1 VLTTGLVL
9 GAVVVGAGMQ
19 RITGMGFAL
28 VAAPFLVLLLGPV
41 EGVVLVNVCGAVTA
55 GAIIFRVVHDIDWR
69 RYLLL
74 AASALLG
81 IIPAAILIRFI
92 PPAVLEISIGVILA
106 AGLTVLLVLKSATL
120 PAQRRYLFT
129 AGGLSGFMNTAAGV
143 GGPAVS
149 MYSIA
154 TRWQHK
160 SFAATMQPY
169 FFTIG
174 AFSLISKAIT
184 APATFP
190 VMPLGM
196 WVAVAVAC
204 LAGLVVGDVAAKFVP
219 ARAAQVLLVILA
231 YLGAAATIVRGV
243 LDAAGWA

>member
-1 VLTTGLVL
+1 MLTTGLVL
-9 GAVVVGAGMQ
+9 GAVVMGAGMQ

-41 EGVVLVNVCGAVTA
+41 EGVVLVNMCGAVTA
-55 GAIIFRVVHDIDWR
+55 GAIIFRVVRDIDWK
-69 RYLLL
+69 RYVLLT
-74 AASALLG
+74 ASALLG
-81 IIPAAILIRFI
+81 IIPAAFLIRLV
-92 PPAVLEISIGVILA
+92 PPAVLEIGIGVILA
-106 AGLTVLLVLKSATL
+106 VGLTVLLALKSVTL
-120 PAQRRYLFT
+120 PARRRYLFT
-129 AGGLSGFMNTAAGV
+129 AGGCVHEPAQAAGV

-174 AFSLISKAIT
+174 TFSLISKALT

-190 VMPLGM
+190 ALPWGM
-196 WVAVAVAC
+196 WVAVGVAC
-204 LAGLVVGDVAAKFVP
+204 LGGLVLGDIASKYVP
-219 ARAAQVLLVILA
+219 ARAAQILLIILA

-243 LDAAGWA
+243 LDAVG

>member
-1 VLTTGLVL
+1 
-9 GAVVVGAGMQ
+9 
-19 RITGMGFAL
+19 
-28 VAAPFLVLLLGPV
+28 V

-55 GAIIFRVVHDIDWR
+55 GAIIFRVLRDIDWK
-69 RYLLL
+69 RYVLL

-81 IIPAAILIRFI
+81 IIPAAFLIRLV
-92 PPAVLEISIGVILA
+92 PAPVLEISIGVLLA

-120 PAQRRYLFT
+120 PARRRYLLT

-174 AFSLISKAIT
+174 TFSLISKAIT

-190 VMPLGM
+190 VMPLAM
-196 WVAVAVAC
+196 WGAVAVAC
-204 LAGLVVGDVAAKFVP
+204 LAGLVLGDVASKFVP
-219 ARAAQVLLVILA
+219 ARAAQKLLVVLA
-231 YLGAAATIVRGV
+231 YLGAAATIIRGV
-243 LDAAGWA
+243 LEAAG

>member
-1 VLTTGLVL
+1 MLTTGLVL
-9 GAVVVGAGMQ
+9 GAVVMGAGMQ

-41 EGVVLVNVCGAVTA
+41 EGVVLVNLCGAVTA
-55 GAIIFRVVHDIDWR
+55 GAIIFRVVRDVDWK

-81 IIPAAILIRFI
+81 IIPAALLIRFI
-92 PPAVLEISIGVILA
+92 PAAVLEISIGVLLA
-106 AGLTVLLVLKSATL
+106 AGLTVLLVLKSAVL
-120 PAQRRYLFT
+120 PARRRYLLT

-154 TRWQHK
+154 TRWHHK

-174 AFSLISKAIT
+174 AFSLLSKAIT

-190 VMPLGM
+190 VMPPAM
-196 WVAVAVAC
+196 WVSVAAAC
-204 LAGLVVGDVAAKFVP
+204 LAGLVLGDVASKFVP

-231 YLGAAATIVRGV
+231 YLGAAATIIRGV
-243 LDAAGWA
+243 LDAVAP

>member
-1 VLTTGLVL
+1 MLTTGLVL
-9 GAVVVGAGMQ
+9 AAVVMGAGMQ

-55 GAIIFRVVHDIDWR
+55 GAIIFRVVRDIDWK
-69 RYLLL
+69 RY
-74 AASALLG
+74 AALTVSALLG
-81 IIPAAILIRFI
+81 IVPAAFLIRVI
-92 PPAVLEISIGVILA
+92 PPAVLQISIGVILA

-120 PAQRRYLFT
+120 PARRRYLWT
-129 AGGLSGFMNTAAGV
+129 AGTLSGFMNTAAGV

-154 TRWQHK
+154 TRWQHR

-174 AFSLISKAIT
+174 AFSLASKALT
-184 APATFP
+184 APASFP
-190 VMPLGM
+190 VLPWTM
-196 WVAVAVAC
+196 WLAVAVSC
-204 LAGLVVGDVAAKFVP
+204 LVGLVLGDVAAKFVP
-219 ARAAQVLLVILA
+219 ARAAQVLLIVLA

-243 LDAAGWA
+243 LDAAG

>member
-1 VLTTGLVL
+1 MLTTGLVL
-9 GAVVVGAGMQ
+9 AAVVMGAGMQ
-19 RITGMGFAL
+19 RVTGMGFAL

-55 GAIIFRVVHDIDWR
+55 GAIIFRVVKDIDWK
-69 RYLLL
+69 RYAAL

-81 IIPAAILIRFI
+81 IVPAAILIRLI
-92 PPAVLEISIGVILA
+92 PAPVLEISIGVILA
-106 AGLTVLLVLKSATL
+106 VGLTVLLVLKSATL
-120 PAQRRYLFT
+120 PERRRYLLT

-174 AFSLISKAIT
+174 TFSLISKAIT

-190 VMPLGM
+190 VLPLAM
-196 WVAVAVAC
+196 WVAVAAAC
-204 LAGLVVGDVAAKFVP
+204 LGGLVLGDLAAKHVP
-219 ARAAQVLLVILA
+219 ARAAQILLIILA
-231 YLGAAATIVRGV
+231 YLGAAATIIRGV
-243 LDAAGWA
+243 SDAVG

>member
-1 VLTTGLVL
+1 MLTTGLVL
-9 GAVVVGAGMQ
+9 GAVVLGAGMQ

-41 EGVVLVNVCGAVTA
+41 EGVVLVNMCGAVTA
-55 GAIIFRVVHDIDWR
+55 GAIIFRVVRDIDWK
-69 RYLLL
+69 RYVLLT
-74 AASALLG
+74 ASALLG
-81 IIPAAILIRFI
+81 IIPAAFLIRLV
-92 PPAVLEISIGVILA
+92 PTAVLEIGIGVILA
-106 AGLTVLLVLKSATL
+106 VGLTVLLALKSVTL
-120 PAQRRYLFT
+120 PARRRYLFT

-174 AFSLISKAIT
+174 TFSLISKALT

-190 VMPLGM
+190 ALPWGM
-196 WVAVAVAC
+196 WVAVGVAC
-204 LAGLVVGDVAAKFVP
+204 LGGLVLGDIASKYVP
-219 ARAAQVLLVILA
+219 ARAAQILLIILA
-231 YLGAAATIVRGV
+231 YLGAAATIIRGV
-243 LDAAGWA
+243 LDAVG

>member
-9 GAVVVGAGMQ
+9 AAVVMGAGMQ
-19 RITGMGFAL
+19 RVTGMGFAL

-55 GAIIFRVVHDIDWR
+55 GAIIFRVVKDIDWK
-69 RYLLL
+69 RYAAL

-81 IIPAAILIRFI
+81 IIPAAVLIRLI
-92 PPAVLEISIGVILA
+92 PAPVLEISIGVILA
-106 AGLTVLLVLKSATL
+106 VGLTVLLVLKSATL
-120 PAQRRYLFT
+120 PQRRRYLLT

-174 AFSLISKAIT
+174 TFSLISKAIT

-190 VMPLGM
+190 VLPLAM
-196 WVAVAVAC
+196 WLAVAVAC
-204 LAGLVVGDVAAKFVP
+204 LAGLVLGDLASRHVP
-219 ARAAQVLLVILA
+219 ARAAQILLIILA
-231 YLGAAATIVRGV
+231 YLGAAATIIRGIS
-243 LDAAGWA
+243 DAVA

>member
-1 VLTTGLVL
+1 MLTTGLVL
-9 GAVVVGAGMQ
+9 GAVVMGAGMQ
-19 RITGMGFAL
+19 RVTGMGFAL

-55 GAIIFRVVHDIDWR
+55 GAIIFRVVRDIDWK

-74 AASALLG
+74 AVSALAG
-81 IIPAAILIRFI
+81 IIPAAILIRLI
-92 PPAVLEISIGVILA
+92 PPAVLEISIGVLLA
-106 AGLTVLLVLKSATL
+106 VGLTVLLVLKSATL
-120 PAQRRYLFT
+120 PERRRYLFT

-174 AFSLISKAIT
+174 TFSLISKAIS
-184 APATFP
+184 APDSFP
-190 VMPLGM
+190 VLPLAM
-196 WVAVAVAC
+196 WLAVAVAC
-204 LAGLVVGDVAAKFVP
+204 LAGLVLGDFAAKHVP
-219 ARAAQVLLVILA
+219 ARAAQILLIILA
-231 YLGAAATIVRGV
+231 YLGAAATIIRGIS
-243 LDAAGWA
+243 DAVG

>member
-1 VLTTGLVL
+1 LTTGLVL
-9 GAVVVGAGMQ
+9 GAVVMGAGMQ

-55 GAIIFRVVHDIDWR
+55 GAIIFRVLRDIDWKQ
-69 RYLLL
+69 YAML
-74 AASALLG
+74 ASSALLG
-81 IIPAAILIRFI
+81 IIPAAFLIRFI

-106 AGLTVLLVLKSATL
+106 VGLTVLLALKSAAL
-120 PAQRRYLFT
+120 PARRRYLFA

-154 TRWQHK
+154 TRWQHT

-174 AFSLISKAIT
+174 ALSIISKALT

-190 VMPLGM
+190 ALSWGM
-196 WVAVAVAC
+196 WVAVGVSC
-204 LAGLVVGDVAAKFVP
+204 LSGLVLGDVASRHVP
-219 ARAAQVLLVILA
+219 ARAAQVLLIILA
-231 YLGAAATIVRGV
+231 YLGAAATIIRGV
-243 LDAAGWA
+243 LDALG

>member
-1 VLTTGLVL
+1 MLTTGLVL
-9 GAVVVGAGMQ
+9 AAVVMGAGMQ

-41 EGVVLVNVCGAVTA
+41 EGVVLVNLCGAVTA
-55 GAIIFRVVHDIDWR
+55 GAIIFRVVRDVDWK

-81 IIPAAILIRFI
+81 IIPAALLIRFI
-92 PPAVLEISIGVILA
+92 PAAVLEISIGVLLA
-106 AGLTVLLVLKSATL
+106 AGLTVLLVLKSAVL
-120 PAQRRYLFT
+120 PARRRYLLT

-154 TRWQHK
+154 TRWHHK

-174 AFSLISKAIT
+174 AFSLLSKAIT

-190 VMPLGM
+190 VMPPAM
-196 WVAVAVAC
+196 WVSVATAC
-204 LAGLVVGDVAAKFVP
+204 LAGLVLGDVASKFVP

-231 YLGAAATIVRGV
+231 YLGAAATIIRGV
-243 LDAAGWA
+243 LDAVAP

>member
-1 VLTTGLVL
+1 MLTTGLVL
-9 GAVVVGAGMQ
+9 GAVVIGAGMQ

-28 VAAPFLVLLLGPV
+28 VAAPFLVLFLGPV

-55 GAIIFRVVHDIDWR
+55 GAIIFRVVRDIDWKQ
-69 RYLLL
+69 YLAL

-81 IIPAAILIRFI
+81 IVPAAVLVRFL
-92 PPAVLEISIGVILA
+92 PPAVLEISIGVMLA
-106 AGLTVLLVLKSATL
+106 IGLTVLLVMKSTVL
-120 PAQRRYLFT
+120 PRRRRYLFT

-174 AFSLISKAIT
+174 SFSLISKAIA
-184 APATFP
+184 APASFP
-190 VMPLGM
+190 VLPITMWLG
-196 WVAVAVAC
+196 VAAAC
-204 LAGLVVGDVAAKFVP
+204 LVGLMLGDLASKRVS
-219 ARAAQVLLVILA
+219 ARAAQILLIILA
-231 YLGAAATIVRGV
+231 YLGAAATIARGV
-243 LDAAGWA
+243 VDAIG

>member
-1 VLTTGLVL
+1 MLTTGLVL
-9 GAVVVGAGMQ
+9 GAVVMGAGMQ

-55 GAIIFRVVHDIDWR
+55 GAIIFRVVRDIDWK
-69 RYLLL
+69 RYRAL

-81 IIPAAILIRFI
+81 IIPAAVLIRFI
-92 PPAVLEISIGVILA
+92 PAAVLE
-106 AGLTVLLVLKSATL
+106 VLKSATL
-120 PAQRRYLFT
+120 PVRRRYLFT

-174 AFSLISKAIT
+174 TFSLVSKAIT
-184 APATFP
+184 APTSFP
-190 VMPLGM
+190 DLPLGM

-204 LAGLVVGDVAAKFVP
+204 LAGLVLGDVAARFVP
-219 ARAAQVLLVILA
+219 ARAAQILLIVLA
-231 YLGAAATIVRGV
+231 YLGAAATIIRGV
-243 LDAAGWA
+243 LDAVG

>member
-1 VLTTGLVL
+1 MLTTGLVL
-9 GAVVVGAGMQ
+9 AAVVMGAGMQ
-19 RITGMGFAL
+19 RVTGMGFAL

-55 GAIIFRVVHDIDWR
+55 GAIIFRVVKDIDWK
-69 RYLLL
+69 RYAAL

-81 IIPAAILIRFI
+81 IIPAAVLIRLI
-92 PPAVLEISIGVILA
+92 PAPVLEISIGVILA
-106 AGLTVLLVLKSATL
+106 VGLTVLLVLKSATL
-120 PAQRRYLFT
+120 PQRRRYLLT

-174 AFSLISKAIT
+174 TFSLISKAIT
-184 APATFP
+184 VPATFP
-190 VMPLGM
+190 VLPLAM
-196 WVAVAVAC
+196 WLAVAVAC
-204 LAGLVVGDVAAKFVP
+204 LAGLVLGDLASRHVP
-219 ARAAQVLLVILA
+219 ARAAQILLIILA
-231 YLGAAATIVRGV
+231 YLGAAATIIRGIS
-243 LDAAGWA
+243 DAVA

>member
-1 VLTTGLVL
+1 MLTTGLVL
-9 GAVVVGAGMQ
+9 GAVVMGAGMQ
-19 RITGMGFAL
+19 RVTGMGFAL

-55 GAIIFRVVHDIDWR
+55 GAIIFRVRRDIDWK
-69 RYLLL
+69 RYMAL

-81 IIPAAILIRFI
+81 IVPAAFLVRYL
-92 PPAVLEISIGVILA
+92 PPSVLEISIGVTLA
-106 AGLTVLLVLKSATL
+106 VGLTVLLVMKSAVL
-120 PAQRRYLFT
+120 PQRRRYLFT
-129 AGGLSGFMNTAAGV
+129 AGGLSGLMNTAAGV

-149 MYSIA
+149 IYSMA

-184 APATFP
+184 APTSFP
-190 VMPLGM
+190 VLPMTM
-196 WVAVAVAC
+196 WLAVAAAC
-204 LAGLVVGDVAAKFVP
+204 LVGLVLGDLASKRVST
-219 ARAAQVLLVILA
+219 RAAQILLIILA

-243 LDAAGWA
+243 LDAVG

>member
-1 VLTTGLVL
+1 MLTTGLVL
-9 GAVVVGAGMQ
+9 AAVVMGAGMQ
-19 RITGMGFAL
+19 RVTGMGFAL

-55 GAIIFRVVHDIDWR
+55 GAIIFRVVKDIDWK
-69 RYLLL
+69 RYAAL

-81 IIPAAILIRFI
+81 IIPAAILIRLI
-92 PPAVLEISIGVILA
+92 PAPVLEISIGVILA
-106 AGLTVLLVLKSATL
+106 VGLTVLLVLKSATL
-120 PAQRRYLFT
+120 PQRRRYLLT

-174 AFSLISKAIT
+174 TFSLISKAIT

-190 VMPLGM
+190 VLPLAM
-196 WVAVAVAC
+196 WLAVAVAC
-204 LAGLVVGDVAAKFVP
+204 LAGLVLGDLASKHVP
-219 ARAAQVLLVILA
+219 ARAAQFLLVILA
-231 YLGAAATIVRGV
+231 YLGAGATIIRGIS
-243 LDAAGWA
+243 DAVA

>member
-1 VLTTGLVL
+1 MLTTGLVL
-9 GAVVVGAGMQ
+9 GAVVLGAGMQ

-41 EGVVLVNVCGAVTA
+41 EGVVLVNMCGAVTA
-55 GAIIFRVVHDIDWR
+55 GAIIFRVVRDIDWK
-69 RYLLL
+69 RYVLLT
-74 AASALLG
+74 ASALLG
-81 IIPAAILIRFI
+81 IIPAAFLIRLV
-92 PPAVLEISIGVILA
+92 PPAVLEIGIGVILA
-106 AGLTVLLVLKSATL
+106 VGLTVLLALKSVTL
-120 PAQRRYLFT
+120 PARRRYLFT

-174 AFSLISKAIT
+174 AFSLISKSLT
-184 APATFP
+184 APAAFP
-190 VMPLGM
+190 ALPWGM
-196 WVAVAVAC
+196 WTAVGVAC
-204 LAGLVVGDVAAKFVP
+204 LAGLVLGDVAAKFVP
-219 ARAAQVLLVILA
+219 ARAAQILLIILA
-231 YLGAAATIVRGV
+231 YLGAAATIIRGV
-243 LDAAGWA
+243 FDAVG

>member
-1 VLTTGLVL
+1 MLTTGLVL
-9 GAVVVGAGMQ
+9 GAVLMGAGMQ
-19 RITGMGFAL
+19 RVTGMGFAL
-28 VAAPFLVLLLGPV
+28 VAAPFLVLLLGPA

-55 GAIIFRVVHDIDWR
+55 GAIIFRVVRDIDWKK
-69 RYLLL
+69 YMAL
-74 AASALLG
+74 AASALVG
-81 IIPAAILIRFI
+81 VVPAAILTRYL
-92 PPAVLEISIGVILA
+92 PPSVLEISIGVMLA
-106 AGLTVLLVLKSATL
+106 VGLTVLLVMKSTVL
-120 PAQRRYLFT
+120 PQRRRYLIT

-174 AFSLISKAIT
+174 TFSLVSKAVT
-184 APATFP
+184 APASFP
-190 VMPLGM
+190 SLPVTM
-196 WVAVAVAC
+196 WLAVAAAC
-204 LAGLVVGDVAAKFVP
+204 LAGLILGDLASKRVST
-219 ARAAQVLLVILA
+219 RAAQIVLIVLA

-243 LDAAGWA
+243 LDAIG

>member
-1 VLTTGLVL
+1 MLTTGLVL
-9 GAVVVGAGMQ
+9 GAVVMGAGMQ

-55 GAIIFRVVHDIDWR
+55 GAIIFRVLRDIDWK
-69 RYLLL
+69 RYVFL
-74 AASALLG
+74 AAAALLG
-81 IIPAAILIRFI
+81 IIPAAFLIRLI
-92 PPAVLEISIGVILA
+92 PAPVLEISIGVLLA
-106 AGLTVLLVLKSATL
+106 AGLTVLLALKSATL
-120 PAQRRYLFT
+120 PSRRRYLLA

-154 TRWQHK
+154 TKWQHR

-174 AFSLISKAIT
+174 TFSLVSKAIT
-184 APATFP
+184 APTTFP
-190 VMPLGM
+190 VMPLAM
-196 WVAVAVAC
+196 WGAVAAAC
-204 LAGLVVGDVAAKFVP
+204 LAGLVLGDVASKFVP
-219 ARAAQVLLVILA
+219 ARAAQKLLVVLA
-231 YLGAAATIVRGV
+231 YLGAAATIIRGV
-243 LDAAGWA
+243 LEAAG

>member
-1 VLTTGLVL
+1 MLTTGLVL
-9 GAVVVGAGMQ
+9 AAVVMGAGMQ
-19 RITGMGFAL
+19 RVTGMGFAL

-55 GAIIFRVVHDIDWR
+55 GAIIFRVVKDIDWK
-69 RYLLL
+69 RYAAL

-81 IIPAAILIRFI
+81 IIPAAVLIRLI
-92 PPAVLEISIGVILA
+92 PAPVLEISIGVILA
-106 AGLTVLLVLKSATL
+106 VGLTVLLVLKSATL
-120 PAQRRYLFT
+120 PQRRRYLLT

-174 AFSLISKAIT
+174 TFSLISKAIT

-190 VMPLGM
+190 VLPLAM
-196 WVAVAVAC
+196 WLAVAVAC
-204 LAGLVVGDVAAKFVP
+204 LAGLVLGDLASRHVP
-219 ARAAQVLLVILA
+219 ARAAQVLLIILA
-231 YLGAAATIVRGV
+231 YLGAAATIIRGIS
-243 LDAAGWA
+243 DAVA

>member
-1 VLTTGLVL
+1 MLTTGLVL
-9 GAVVVGAGMQ
+9 GAVVMGAGMQ
-19 RITGMGFAL
+19 RVTGMGFAL

-55 GAIIFRVVHDIDWR
+55 GSIIFRVVKDIDWK

-81 IIPAAILIRFI
+81 IIPAAVLIRLI
-92 PPAVLEISIGVILA
+92 PAPVLEISIGVILA
-106 AGLTVLLVLKSATL
+106 VGLTVLLVLKSATL
-120 PAQRRYLFT
+120 PERRRYLFT

-174 AFSLISKAIT
+174 TFSLISKAIT
-184 APATFP
+184 APASFP
-190 VMPLGM
+190 VLPAAM
-196 WVAVAVAC
+196 WLAVAAAC
-204 LAGLVVGDVAAKFVP
+204 LAGLVLGDLAAKHVP
-219 ARAAQVLLVILA
+219 ARAAQILLIILA
-231 YLGAAATIVRGV
+231 YLGAAATIIRGV
-243 LDAAGWA
+243 SDAVG

>member
-1 VLTTGLVL
+1 MLTTGLVL
-9 GAVVVGAGMQ
+9 GAVVMGAGMQ

-55 GAIIFRVVHDIDWR
+55 GAIIFRVVRDIDWK
-69 RYLLL
+69 RYAAL

-81 IIPAAILIRFI
+81 IVPAAFLVRII
-92 PPAVLEISIGVILA
+92 PPAVLEISIGVLLA
-106 AGLTVLLVLKSATL
+106 VGLTVLLGLKSATL
-120 PAQRRYLFT
+120 PPRRRYLFT

-160 SFAATMQPY
+160 AFAATMQPY

-174 AFSLISKAIT
+174 VFSLISKALT

-190 VMPLGM
+190 ALPWGM

-204 LAGLVVGDVAAKFVP
+204 LAGLVLGDVAARFVP
-219 ARAAQVLLVILA
+219 ARAAQVLLIVLA
-231 YLGAAATIVRGV
+231 YLGAAATVIRGV
-243 LDAAGWA
+243 LDFVG

>member
-1 VLTTGLVL
+1 MLTTGLVL
-9 GAVVVGAGMQ
+9 GAVVMGAGMQ
-19 RITGMGFAL
+19 RVTGMGFAL

-55 GAIIFRVVHDIDWR
+55 GAIIFRVVRDIDWK
-69 RYLLL
+69 RYMAL

-81 IIPAAILIRFI
+81 IVPAAILIRFM

-106 AGLTVLLVLKSATL
+106 VGLTVLLVMKSAVL
-120 PAQRRYLFT
+120 PKRRRYLFT

-174 AFSLISKAIT
+174 SLSLISKAVT
-184 APATFP
+184 APESFP
-190 VMPLGM
+190 VLPITM
-196 WVAVAVAC
+196 WLAVAAAC
-204 LAGLVVGDVAAKFVP
+204 VVGLVLGDLASKRVS
-219 ARAAQVLLVILA
+219 ARAAQILLIVLA

-243 LDAAGWA
+243 LDAVG

>member
-1 VLTTGLVL
+1 MLTTGLVL
-9 GAVVVGAGMQ
+9 AAVVMGAGMQ
-19 RITGMGFAL
+19 RVTGMGFAL

-55 GAIIFRVVHDIDWR
+55 GAIIFRVVKDIDWK
-69 RYLLL
+69 RYAAL

-81 IIPAAILIRFI
+81 IIPAAILIRLI
-92 PPAVLEISIGVILA
+92 PAPVLEISIGVILA
-106 AGLTVLLVLKSATL
+106 VGLTVLLVLKSATL
-120 PAQRRYLFT
+120 PQRRRYLLT

-174 AFSLISKAIT
+174 TFSLISKAIT

-190 VMPLGM
+190 VLPLAM
-196 WVAVAVAC
+196 WLAVAVAC
-204 LAGLVVGDVAAKFVP
+204 LAGLVLGDLASRRVP
-219 ARAAQVLLVILA
+219 ARAAQILLIILA
-231 YLGAAATIVRGV
+231 YLGAAATIIRGIS
-243 LDAAGWA
+243 DAVA

>member
-1 VLTTGLVL
+1 MLTTGLVL
-9 GAVVVGAGMQ
+9 AAVVMGAGMQ
-19 RITGMGFAL
+19 RVTGMGFAL

-55 GAIIFRVVHDIDWR
+55 GAIIFRVVKDIDWK
-69 RYLLL
+69 RYAAL

-81 IIPAAILIRFI
+81 IIPAAILIRLI
-92 PPAVLEISIGVILA
+92 PAPVLEISIGVILA
-106 AGLTVLLVLKSATL
+106 VGLTVLLVLKSATL
-120 PAQRRYLFT
+120 PQRRRYLLT

-174 AFSLISKAIT
+174 TFSLISKAIT

-190 VMPLGM
+190 VLPLAM
-196 WVAVAVAC
+196 WLAVAVAC
-204 LAGLVVGDVAAKFVP
+204 LAGLVLGDLASKHVP
-219 ARAAQVLLVILA
+219 ARAAQFLLIILA
-231 YLGAAATIVRGV
+231 YLGAAATIIRGIS
-243 LDAAGWA
+243 DAVA

>member
-1 VLTTGLVL
+1 MLTTGLVL
-9 GAVVVGAGMQ
+9 AAVVMGAGMQ

-41 EGVVLVNVCGAVTA
+41 EGVVLVNLCGAVTA
-55 GAIIFRVVHDIDWR
+55 GAIIFRVMRDIDWK
-69 RYLLL
+69 RYAAL

-81 IIPAAILIRFI
+81 IIPAAFLIRFI
-92 PPAVLEISIGVILA
+92 PSAVLEISIGVILA
-106 AGLTVLLVLKSATL
+106 VGLTVLLVLKSATL
-120 PAQRRYLFT
+120 PARRRYLFT

-149 MYSIA
+149 IYSIA

-174 AFSLISKAIT
+174 SFSLASKAVS
-184 APATFP
+184 APDAFP
-190 VMPLGM
+190 VLPWTM
-196 WVAVAVAC
+196 WLAVALAC
-204 LAGLVVGDVAAKFVP
+204 LAGLVLGDIAAKFVP
-219 ARAAQVLLVILA
+219 TRAAQILLIVLA
-231 YLGAAATIVRGV
+231 YLGAAATIVRGM
-243 LDAAGWA
+243 LDSLT